1 MKQEPGRA
9 SCHLITPFRDATCQ
23 SSKTVMITPSPKKR
37 CQEVDTET
45 RRDDRELKLAADKP
59 LHFGLQAVHFL
70 RQRIGKLQ
78 APCPIHAIR

>member
-9 SCHLITPFRDATCQ
+9 SGRLITPFRDATCQ
-23 SSKTVMITPSPKKR
+23 SSKTVMITPSPEKR
-37 CQEVDTET
+37 CQEVNT
-45 RRDDRELKLAADKP
+45 RTQRDDRALKFAADKP
-59 LHFGLQAVHFL
+59 LHFGFQAVHFL